1 MSCTLVYLC
10 ANGGIGMIKTCK
22 ENVRYCCKCEEFKTF
37 ESEPTFTCPD
47 CGQILAIK
55 VIFKNE
61 G

>member
-1 MSCTLVYLC
+1 
-10 ANGGIGMIKTCK
+10 MIKTCK

-61 G
+61 V